1 MTCEGFDHIAASC
14 STSYLVCSYRWS
26 GCEKEKTAPVLE
38 HRNGQA
44 ESHEY
49 PVNRFQPY
57 YMGCGKEDASMKYQ
71 IQEVELPGEAI
82 TAAAVPNK
90 DGSLTIY
97 VNSLCSKEKQED
109 AMHDLLGRISAGDLS
124 KEKRTWAGGQGGR

>member
-1 MTCEGFDHIAASC
+1 MQCEHFDLITANCVPCWACGYRGSC
-14 STSYLVCSYRWS
+14 
-26 GCEKEKTAPVLE
+26 CEKEKTAPVLE

-97 VNSLCSKEKQED
+97 VNSLCSKEKQEEAVHELFD
-109 AMHDLLGRISAGDLS
+109 AARKGVLG
-124 KEKRTWAGGQGGR
+124 

>member
-1 MTCEGFDHIAASC
+1 MPFERFDHITASC
-14 STSYLVCSYRWS
+14 STCCLVRSYRWS

-97 VNSLCSKEKQED
+97 VNSMCSKEKQEEAVHELFD
-109 AMHDLLGRISAGDLS
+109 AARKGVLG
-124 KEKRTWAGGQGGR
+124 